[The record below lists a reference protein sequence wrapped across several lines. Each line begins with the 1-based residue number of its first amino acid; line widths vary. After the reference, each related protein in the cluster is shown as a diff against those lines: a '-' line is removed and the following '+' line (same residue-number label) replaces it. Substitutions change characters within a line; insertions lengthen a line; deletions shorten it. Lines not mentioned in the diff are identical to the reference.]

1 MNTTTNTNDT
11 NETNI
16 TKYNKTRPE
25 LKLYKIPNKCYVCIG
40 NINYIPIGLIKS
52 LCGNDRIFAKDLKP
66 YCFKP
71 TPKVVENTN
80 IIVKFTG
87 K

>member
-1 MNTTTNTNDT
+1 MNTMNTMNTKNTKNKKNTKDNKEHLQLTT
-11 NETNI
+11 
-16 TKYNKTRPE
+16 
-25 LKLYKIPNKCYVCIG
+25 PNKYKKWTN
-40 NINYIPIGLIKS
+40 NINYIPIGLLKS

-80 IIVKFTG
+80 SIVKFIG

>member
-1 MNTTTNTNDT
+1 MTSQK
-11 NETNI
+11 
-16 TKYNKTRPE
+16 KYNLLNTIKNNE
-25 LKLYKIPNKCYVCIG
+25 KLNYTFPPQLTTPNKYKKWTN
-40 NINYIPIGLIKS
+40 NINYIPIGLLKS
-52 LCGNDRIFAKDLKP
+52 LCGNDRIFAKDLKS

-80 IIVKFTG
+80 SIVKFIG

>member
-1 MNTTTNTNDT
+1 MNTTP
-11 NETNI
+11 NI
-16 TKYNKTRPE
+16 D
-25 LKLYKIPNKCYVCIG
+25 

-52 LCGNDRIFAKDLKP
+52 VCGNDRIFARDLKP

-71 TPKVVENTN
+71 TPKVVENTT
-80 IIVKFTG
+80 IIVKFMG

>member
-1 MNTTTNTNDT
+1 MTSQK
-11 NETNI
+11 
-16 TKYNKTRPE
+16 KYNLLNTINNE
-25 LKLYKIPNKCYVCIG
+25 KLNYTFPPQLTTPNKYKKWTN

-80 IIVKFTG
+80 IIVKFIG

>member
-16 TKYNKTRPE
+16 TKYNKTQ
-25 LKLYKIPNKCYVCIG
+25 LTIPNKYVCIG

>member
-1 MNTTTNTNDT
+1 MFSLREFFNITWYTTLSCASLCANYCSTND
-11 NETNI
+11 
-16 TKYNKTRPE
+16 
-25 LKLYKIPNKCYVCIG
+25 
-40 NINYIPIGLIKS
+40 INYIPLGLIKS

-71 TPKVVENTN
+71 TPKVVENTT
-80 IIVKFTG
+80 IIVKIMG

>member
-1 MNTTTNTNDT
+1 MNTMNTMNTKNTIKNNEKLNYTFPPQLTTPNKYKKWTND
-11 NETNI
+11 
-16 TKYNKTRPE
+16 
-25 LKLYKIPNKCYVCIG
+25 
-40 NINYIPIGLIKS
+40 INYIPIGLIKS

-71 TPKVVENTN
+71 TPKVVENTT
-80 IIVKFTG
+80 IIVKFIG